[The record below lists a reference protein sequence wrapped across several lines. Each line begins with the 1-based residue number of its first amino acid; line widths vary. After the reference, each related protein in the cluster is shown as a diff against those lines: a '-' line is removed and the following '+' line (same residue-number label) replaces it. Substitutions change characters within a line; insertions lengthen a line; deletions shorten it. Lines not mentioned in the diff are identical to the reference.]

1 MTRKKI
7 VQSVLILFSFSSFS
21 NAQNKKLTRDEII
34 DRYLKKGAWYYP
46 TYSQEWQ
53 QKIDEGLKLD
63 STIAY
68 LWQQKGMA
76 MLKSMKYQEGIKCLD
91 KAVRYDPEEW
101 LEYRAFMNC
110 IYVKDYPAAIRD
122 LEQCKKISPLKFV
135 MDHSY
140 NFYLSLCYLQLNQ
153 FKAAEDLLEAE
164 TKKDRGPHGEDYTH
178 YLTYFYLAIAK
189 FEQNRPEE
197 SILDFDK
204 SLYIYSHFS
213 DAKFYK
219 ASALQK
225 LWKLEES
232 KRLFDEAKAD
242 FDAGYTI
249 NDTNASY
256 ERYPYQVNWKIFR

>member
-1 MTRKKI
+1 MDSRVALLSTL
-7 VQSVLILFSFSSFS
+7 LIFNSSLSF
-21 NAQNKKLTRDEII
+21 AQEKKLSKDEII

-46 TYSQEWQ
+46 MYSQDWQ
-53 QKIDEGLKLD
+53 LKIDEGLKLD

-76 MLKSMKYQEGIKCLD
+76 MLKFMKYQEGIKCLD
-91 KAVRYDPEEW
+91 KAVKFDPETW

-110 IYVKDYPAAIRD
+110 IYAKDYVAAIHD
-122 LEQCKKISPLKFV
+122 FEACKKMNPLKYV

-153 FKAAEDLLEAE
+153 FPTAEAMLEAE
-164 TKKDRGPHGEDYTH
+164 VKKDKGPHGEDYAH

-189 FEQNRPEE
+189 LEQNRPEE
-197 SILDFDK
+197 AILDFDK
-204 SLYIYSHFS
+204 SIRIYSHFS
-213 DAKFYK
+213 DAKYYK

-225 LWKLEES
+225 LWKIEDAKKMFE
-232 KRLFDEAKAD
+232 EAKAD

-249 NDTNASY
+249 NDTNAAY
-256 ERYPYQVNWKIFR
+256 ERYPYQVNWKAH